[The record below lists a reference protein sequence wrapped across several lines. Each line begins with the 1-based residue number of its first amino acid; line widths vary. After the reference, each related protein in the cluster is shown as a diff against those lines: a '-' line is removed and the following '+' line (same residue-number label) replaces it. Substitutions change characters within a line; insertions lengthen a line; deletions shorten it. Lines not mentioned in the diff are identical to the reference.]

1 MLLQL
6 QTRELV
12 SRYDRWMLCLQ
23 RMCYYQVLKSKYS
36 IFSIKAI
43 DKITELL
50 LYLITFCIQ
59 FRHFFMKAAD
69 NDGAS
74 LQFLFHYFLHF
85 SHKGSN
91 LALIFPLHHKSQF
104 EAILQLLLNHIT
116 NAKQD
121 DDLACCSLISVE
133 LQFFINDFLTDVIK
147 DLLNPD
153 NSWHF

>member
-12 SRYDRWMLCLQ
+12 SRCDRWMLCLQ

-43 DKITELL
+43 DEITELL

-59 FRHFFMKAAD
+59 FRHFFKKVAAD

-116 NAKQD
+116 NEKM
-121 DDLACCSLISVE
+121 I
-133 LQFFINDFLTDVIK
+133 
-147 DLLNPD
+147 
-153 NSWHF
+153 

>member
-74 LQFLFHYFLHF
+74 LQFLFIIFYI
-85 SHKGSN
+85 SATK
-91 LALIFPLHHKSQF
+91 ALI
-104 EAILQLLLNHIT
+104 
-116 NAKQD
+116 
-121 DDLACCSLISVE
+121 
-133 LQFFINDFLTDVIK
+133 
-147 DLLNPD
+147 
-153 NSWHF
+153 WH

>member
-23 RMCYYQVLKSKYS
+23 RMCYYRVLKSKYS
-36 IFSIKAI
+36 ILSIKAI
-43 DKITELL
+43 DIITELL

-116 NAKQD
+116 NEMM
-121 DDLACCSLISVE
+121 I
-133 LQFFINDFLTDVIK
+133 
-147 DLLNPD
+147 
-153 NSWHF
+153 

>member
-1 MLLQL
+1 MG
-6 QTRELV
+6 
-12 SRYDRWMLCLQ
+12 LCPKSGFATFASDGLPGFHES
-23 RMCYYQVLKSKYS
+23 YSPNVLN
-36 IFSIKAI
+36 FSIKSI
-43 DKITELL
+43 GKITDL

-153 NSWHF
+153 NSWHFQLS

>member
-12 SRYDRWMLCLQ
+12 SHCDRWMLSHV
-23 RMCYYQVLKSKYS
+23 VLTKDVLFSSFKGQ
-36 IFSIKAI
+36 IFYFCIKAI
-43 DKITELL
+43 GKITELL

-91 LALIFPLHHKSQF
+91 LAVIFPLHHKSQF

-116 NAKQD
+116 NEMM
-121 DDLACCSLISVE
+121 I
-133 LQFFINDFLTDVIK
+133 
-147 DLLNPD
+147 
-153 NSWHF
+153 